1 MCYKRIVSVIVFGV
15 ILNSVTIAQ
24 GEAAI
29 PFLLL
34 PISPSQNA
42 MGATGTSIPTDDPYG
57 FLINPAQLGHTSQ
70 TTNLSFIFY
79 PSKVNWLGFDGLTL
93 SGIALNLGYNFK
105 NLVGIPL
112 SIGFGFANP
121 ELNYGEF
128 FRTGGGDPNPNGTFE
143 PKDYYNEY
151 SLGIGIDCFVQLNA
165 GVTYKDITSILSDR
179 PIGEESGYGRAEVS
193 TIDYGFL
200 LNIPIIKLID
210 DKLSINIIDDIPI
223 KPYLNF
229 STGYAR
235 SNIGDE
241 VYYIDPAQSDPLPRT
256 ARLGY
261 GISLGF
267 DFLIDESPFSFIKLD
282 FSVDAEDILIER
294 ASFMYGFKYQ
304 NGIGDIDIGRNIIQI
319 KGDDKVVTHSGYR
332 IYLMETLG
340 ITNGKFSGRGF
351 DLSTTSGIEIRA
363 TGLLKM
369 LGKYSSDK
377 VFEFIAN
384 HFDLRYYR
392 TTYSSNKFDTEMDG
406 IALFISRLEFN

>member
-1 MCYKRIVSVIVFGV
+1 MSYKRIVSLIV
-15 ILNSVTIAQ
+15 LSTLLSSVTLAQ
-24 GEAAI
+24 AI

-34 PISPSQNA
+34 PLSPSLNA

-57 FLINPAQLGHTSQ
+57 FLFNPAQLGYTSQ

-79 PSKVNWLGFDGLTL
+79 PSKVNLLGFDQFKLT
-93 SGIALNLGYNFK
+93 GIALNLGYNFN

-112 SIGFGFANP
+112 SIGFGFSNP
-121 ELNYGEF
+121 ELNFEEF
-128 FRTGGGDPNPNGTFE
+128 RSGA
-143 PKDYYNEY
+143 KDYYNAY
-151 SLGIGIDCFVQLNA
+151 SFGIGIDYFVQLNA
-165 GVTYKDITSILSDR
+165 GVTYKDITSILGDQL
-179 PIGEESGYGRAEVS
+179 IGITNSILKAEVS

-200 LNIPIIKLID
+200 LNIPVIKLID

-223 KPYLNF
+223 KPYFNF
-229 STGYAR
+229 STGYSQ

-241 VYYIDPAQSDPLPRT
+241 VYYVDPAQSDPLPRT

-261 GISLGF
+261 GISLGL
-267 DFLIDESPFSFIKLD
+267 DFLIDESSISVIKFD

-294 ASFMYGFKYQ
+294 DMFGFEYQ
-304 NGIGDIDIGRNIIQI
+304 KGIGDIDISRNILQI
-319 KGDDKVVTHSGYR
+319 KGDDKVVTHSCYR
-332 IYLMETLG
+332 IYLMETLA

-351 DLSTTSGIEIRA
+351 NLSTTNGIEIRA

-369 LGKYSSDK
+369 LGQYSSSK

-392 TTYSSNKFDTEMDG
+392 TTYSPNKLDTEMDG
-406 IALFISRLEFN
+406 IALFISGLEFN

>member
-1 MCYKRIVSVIVFGV
+1 MCYKRIASVIVFSI

-24 GEAAI
+24 GEAAVG
-29 PFLLL
+29 FLLVPL
-34 PISPSQNA
+34 SPSLNA

-57 FLINPAQLGHTSQ
+57 FLFNPAQLGHTSQ

-112 SIGFGFANP
+112 SIGFGFSNP
-121 ELNYGEF
+121 ELNYTVFEKP
-128 FRTGGGDPNPNGTFE
+128 GG
-143 PKDYYNEY
+143 KDYYNAY
-151 SLGIGIDCFVQLNA
+151 SLGIGIDYFVQLNA
-165 GVTYKDITSILSDR
+165 GVTYKDITSILVDSR
-179 PIGEESGYGRAEVS
+179 ISEEPEYGRAEAS
-193 TIDYGFL
+193 TIDFGL
-200 LNIPIIKLID
+200 LLDIPIIKLID

-223 KPYLNF
+223 KPSFNF
-229 STGYAR
+229 SIGYSQ

-241 VYYIDPAQSDPLPRT
+241 VYYIDEAQSDPLPRT

-267 DFLIDESPFSFIKLD
+267 DFLIDESPINVIKFD

-294 ASFMYGFKYQ
+294 DMYGFEYQ
-304 NGIGDIDIGRNIIQI
+304 SGIGDIDISKNIIRI
-319 KGDDKVVTHSGYR
+319 EGDDKVVTHSGYR
-332 IYLMETLG
+332 IYLMETLA

-351 DLSTTSGIEIRA
+351 DMSSTSGIEIRA
-363 TGLLKM
+363 KGLLKM
-369 LGKYSSDK
+369 LGKYSSNK
-377 VFEFIAN
+377 TFEFIAK

-392 TTYSSNKFDTEMDG
+392 TTYSPNNFETEMDG
-406 IALFISRLEFN
+406 IALFISGLQFN

>member
-1 MCYKRIVSVIVFGV
+1 MSYKRIVSLIV
-15 ILNSVTIAQ
+15 LSTLLSSVTLAQ
-24 GEAAI
+24 AI

-34 PISPSQNA
+34 PLSPSLNA

-57 FLINPAQLGHTSQ
+57 FLFNPAQLGYTSQ

-79 PSKVNWLGFDGLTL
+79 PSKVNLLGFDQFKLT
-93 SGIALNLGYNFK
+93 GIALNLGYNFN

-112 SIGFGFANP
+112 SIGFGFSNP
-121 ELNYGEF
+121 ELNFEEF
-128 FRTGGGDPNPNGTFE
+128 RSGA
-143 PKDYYNEY
+143 KDYYNAY
-151 SLGIGIDCFVQLNA
+151 SFGIGIDYFVQLNA
-165 GVTYKDITSILSDR
+165 GVTYKDITSILGDQL
-179 PIGEESGYGRAEVS
+179 IGITNSILKAEVS

-200 LNIPIIKLID
+200 LNIPVIKLID

-223 KPYLNF
+223 KPYFNF
-229 STGYAR
+229 STGYSQ

-241 VYYIDPAQSDPLPRT
+241 VYYVDPAQSDPLPRT

-261 GISLGF
+261 GISLGL
-267 DFLIDESPFSFIKLD
+267 DFLIDESSISVIKFD

-294 ASFMYGFKYQ
+294 DMFGFEYQ
-304 NGIGDIDIGRNIIQI
+304 KGIGDIDISRNILQI

-332 IYLMETLG
+332 IYLMETLA

-351 DLSTTSGIEIRA
+351 NLSTTNGIEIRA

-369 LGKYSSDK
+369 LGQYSSSK

-392 TTYSSNKFDTEMDG
+392 TTYSPNNFKSEMDG
-406 IALFISRLEFN
+406 IDLFIKGLEFN